1 MGTGSGSPR
10 AGIGSRD
17 AEQDEFFGADPRIAP
32 GLPRPIGWRVRMPDG
47 TAAYD
52 KFGPADTDWTPVGT
66 SAGGGGVTQII
77 AGNNVSISPG
87 GGTGV
92 VTINA
97 NGTAATWP
105 LANPRVFAVDGVNGN
120 DAHAGFADAASGS
133 DADYRAA
140 CAAAGLVAKKTL
152 AGLAAIFPA
161 IGAGRMAVIL
171 IASGTYADSL
181 ALVVG
186 GVEGYADGCPYV
198 RGTVTN
204 ATNGAVAFSGTTADE
219 EMAGAVSAPG
229 MNAAGYNPL
238 AATTQQLVLGKVGG
252 GSPAFA
258 AEPAVPL
265 GWRVRFDS
273 ATTTAAL
280 RGLCRQVSR
289 VSGTDTINLQ
299 TALPIGPVNTDVCY
313 LEQAGVVVPDLVL
326 SAPANGFSGIQFV
339 GIRSSGE
346 VLLRGVDAHFSLCGA
361 VGFQA
366 QLTTENEVV
375 TDQSVNH
382 PIYGTLNPGG
392 GFRSEDLVEINRGGA
407 TLAGMVSV
415 TASTFRTMQQL
426 AWGSGCSARN
436 VVVQASALG
445 ASVDGNEPPNLGNN
459 AAGIGIPHTF
469 GADAA
474 AVLIDGSDVTL
485 GDLIVVG
492 AGGAPALK
500 VAGTCRVAFAGFVS
514 GTTGNTDVGL
524 DLTASFRSKIA
535 LNFALTPTVGGVV
548 GEDIRWS
555 GGAFD
560 VWASINIQEQY
571 DGAGNN
577 IFLAGTNIG
586 AKTITP
592 SVDVMTNNSGAP
604 TGDSYLF
611 VRQVGA
617 SNQFR
622 LAVPGDTPFGV
633 LGTAVPNGGSAIVG
647 PLSGYRVVTFN
658 EAPTLGGF
666 VYVSPANNGKGTT
679 IDPGGQQPLGIVVDT
694 TYASNRALVHFGAA
708 TTVPNLAAL
717 WKVGVIR
724 VYAVDFV
731 NGDDT
736 HLGYSDAAGTSAG
749 QYATAC
755 AAAGAVAK
763 KTFAGLAA
771 IFPRNGAGRNVE
783 IVIANGGSN
792 TIEAYA
798 GALHDFLA
806 GTYGYNAWNVR
817 ATGTNTTAGC
827 TAFDG
832 STNDVTY
839 QGGVTV
845 TGLNAAGYNPVGA
858 STTSLPCQ
866 LAGGG
871 AAALPAEPAAPLGW
885 RVRFDAATATVG
897 LRNQCRQIAQVA
909 GDTITPQTAFSNA
922 PANGD
927 VFYIEQAGVSC
938 AASNLAEGF
947 GGNGGVVVP
956 NPLNISGILVTGNL
970 TYENAGLRIGFMGCT
985 GAFNGAGAGNL
996 TVTQLVVH
1004 PVLGNITVGG
1014 GLRGGS
1020 SSSLNQVG
1028 GGSNLLSGLVI
1039 VAGNT
1044 ALITGTNW
1052 QWQVG
1057 CYSAGGRVLLQRHIG
1072 SVGNDLTDFPSQVGA
1087 LVALARPRIVGRLSL
1102 IGGGVSLGIIDIT
1115 GAGALPA
1122 IQLEGVTNLAIGAG
1136 AVTGSTGNNDVG
1148 LDLTLCQSS
1157 IVLIGGTL
1165 PTVTGALGDV
1175 RLAGGQ
1181 IITWA
1186 QAAAGIIDTAGNRIL
1201 TIRVANAGLPLI
1213 GQKFTGALF
1222 GAAGAALS
1230 WAADT
1235 SPSLL
1240 LANEAVAVRYPTSIG
1255 IRLRLRV
1262 LVLALSTNTINNTVT
1277 LFKNGVATA
1286 MAITVPAATPAGT
1299 VLTDGAHPILF
1310 ADGDDFGL
1318 QAANA
1323 GGDVGAVMKYAA
1335 FLEQAA

>member
-66 SAGGGGVTQII
+66 SAGGGGVTQIV

-219 EMAGAVSAPG
+219 EMAGAVTAPG
-229 MNAAGYNPL
+229 MNAAGYHPL
-238 AATTQQLVLGKVGG
+238 AATAQQLVLGKVGG

-273 ATTTAAL
+273 ATTTAVL

-289 VSGTDTINLQ
+289 VEGVDTIDLQ
-299 TALPIGPVNTDVCY
+299 TALPVGPANTDTCY

-326 SAPANGFSGIQFV
+326 SAPANGFSGLQFI

-346 VLLRGVDAHFSLCGA
+346 VLLRGADAHFSLCGA

-392 GFRSEDLVEINRGGA
+392 GFRSEDVVEINRGGA
-407 TLAGMVSV
+407 TLAGMVSA

-459 AAGIGIPHTF
+459 AGGIGVPHTF

-485 GDLIVVG
+485 GDLIIVG

-560 VWASINIQEQY
+560 VWPSINIQEQY

-604 TGDSYLF
+604 TGDGYLF

-633 LGTAVPNGGSAIVG
+633 LGTAVNNGAAAIVG

-658 EAPTLGGF
+658 EAPTLGAF

-679 IDPGGQQPLGIVVDT
+679 IDPGGQQPLGVVVDT
-694 TYASNRALVHFGAA
+694 TYALNRALVHFGAA
-708 TTVPNLAAL
+708 TTLPNTAAN
-717 WKVGVIR
+717 WKVGIIR
-724 VYAVDFV
+724 VYAVDGV
-731 NGDDT
+731 NGDDS
-736 HLGYSDAAGTSAG
+736 HLGYSDAASSSAAD
-749 QYATAC
+749 YAIAC

-763 KTFAGLAA
+763 KTFAGLGA
-771 IFPRNGAGRNVE
+771 IFPRLGASRDVE
-783 IVIANGGSN
+783 VVIANGGVN
-792 TIEAYA
+792 TAATYT
-798 GALHDFLA
+798 ALDVFL
-806 GTYGYNAWNVR
+806 GGIVGGYNKIAVR
-817 ATGTNTTAGC
+817 ATGTNTTAGAV
-827 TAFDG
+827 AFDG
-832 STNDVTY
+832 SANDCTY
-839 QGGVTV
+839 QGGITF
-845 TGLNAAGYNPVGA
+845 TGGNAAGYNPTGA
-858 STTSLPCQ
+858 ATTTSLPCT

-871 AAALPAEPAAPLGW
+871 AAALPAEPGAPLGW
-885 RVRFDAATATVG
+885 RVRFDAATTTVA
-897 LRNQCRQIAQVA
+897 LRNQCRQIAQVV
-909 GDTITPQTAFSNA
+909 GDTITPQTAFTAA
-922 PANGD
+922 PAAAD
-927 VFYIEQAGVSC
+927 VFYIEQAGINVPQSVIGYGSNGEGAGANTDNINVTGIRCTGTLVLPSASVRLCFASC
-938 AASNLAEGF
+938 NSLNLLGQFSLFAANMIYAHP
-947 GGNGGVVVP
+947 VR
-956 NPLNISGILVTGNL
+956 GNL
-970 TYENAGLRIGFMGCT
+970 TI
-985 GAFNGAGAGNL
+985 
-996 TVTQLVVH
+996 
-1004 PVLGNITVGG
+1004 GG
-1014 GLRGGS
+1014 GLRVEAAS
-1020 SSSLNQVG
+1020 ANVSLSAGQFTG
-1028 GGSNLLSGLVI
+1028 TGLVSAAS
-1039 VAGNT
+1039 VTQTTSTGLVSTWGAGSFVNGTLIIQNSYMPVGLDTGFT
-1044 ALITGTNW
+1044 AMFGL
-1052 QWQVG
+1052 
-1057 CYSAGGRVLLQRHIG
+1057 
-1072 SVGNDLTDFPSQVGA
+1072 D
-1087 LVALARPRIVGRLSL
+1087 VALAAPRVTGRIRILNTRGTFSL
-1102 IGGGVSLGIIDIT
+1102 ASVT
-1115 GAGALPA
+1115 GAGANPA
-1122 IQLEGVTNLAIGAG
+1122 ITIEGQSIVAFRN
-1136 AVTGSTGNNDVG
+1136 VVSGSTGNTDVG
-1148 LDLTLCQSS
+1148 LDLTAARESTIIL
-1157 IVLIGGTL
+1157 GTQ
-1165 PTVTGALGDV
+1165 PTVTGTLGDV

-1186 QAAAGIIDTAGNRIL
+1186 QAMLGVVDSKGNRIIGTTAPMGAIKFSG
-1201 TIRVANAGLPLI
+1201 TIVG
-1213 GQKFTGALF
+1213 G
-1222 GAAGAALS
+1222 AGATVEYLNDAGPGL
-1230 WAADT
+1230 AANQT
-1235 SPSLL
+1235 TPT
-1240 LANEAVAVRYPTSIG
+1240 RYPTSQ
-1255 IRLRLRV
+1255 RLMLRLRV
-1262 LVLALSTNTINNTVT
+1262 TSLSNTSANAVT
-1277 LFKNGVATA
+1277 CTLYKNGAPTA
-1286 MAITVPAATPAGT
+1286 MQVSIPAATVANT
-1299 VLTDGAHPILF
+1299 KFVDSAHPIF
-1310 ADGDDFGL
+1310 FTDGDDFDL
-1318 QAANA
+1318 RLDDAA
-1323 GGDVGAVMKYAA
+1323 DVGAIVNVSALLEYAA
-1335 FLEQAA
+1335 